1 MIPLHVVD
9 NGAVSVILAAFMTI
23 SVALASASAVY
34 VVRQLRPGH
43 KQWRGEE

>member
-1 MIPLHVVD
+1 VIHLHVVSD
-9 NGAVSVILAAFMTI
+9 GALSVILAALATI
-23 SVALASASAVY
+23 SVTVASSTAVY